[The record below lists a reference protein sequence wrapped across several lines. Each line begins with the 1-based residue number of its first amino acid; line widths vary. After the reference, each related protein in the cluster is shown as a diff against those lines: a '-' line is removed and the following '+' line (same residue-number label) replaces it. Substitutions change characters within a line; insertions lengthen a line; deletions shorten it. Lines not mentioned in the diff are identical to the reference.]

1 MIGSIL
7 LLASCTD
14 VEEVLLD
21 LNAGLPDGIYD
32 PAPLYDGDRVNSVGT
47 LTEAYI
53 QNTEGLMIVNS
64 RLQTLCLA
72 HRVCEAP
79 TEPEH

>member
-1 MIGSIL
+1 MVST
-7 LLASCTD
+7 LALVANCTPKETI
-14 VEEVLLD
+14 VD
-21 LNAGLPDGIYD
+21 LNAGLPDSIYD
-32 PAPLYDGDRVNSVGT
+32 PEPLFDGDRVNSVGT

-72 HRVCEAP
+72 HKVCE
-79 TEPEH
+79 EPDELN